1 MASPSH
7 YRQLSLPTGTE
18 TLQLQ
23 EAARHRRIVRTL
35 EDLFA
40 RWGYDPAE
48 TAMVDYFD
56 VYRRL
61 LDDRDTAQVYR
72 AVDRQGEVL
81 ALRSD
86 TTLFLA
92 RQLGM
97 HLSDGDLPVRVFYSD
112 QIVRAEDRLDIAHN
126 EYQQAGIELVGVPGT
141 DGDAEV
147 LLLAGEALNSLNR
160 DDAVLH
166 IGSHEVIA
174 EAADAAGI
182 GAPDLERLVRRR
194 EFDAP
199 ELASALSPELRRLL
213 AFIGPADGLA
223 ALLRESGLPDR
234 LVAATQHLVDL
245 AANLETVM
253 PKGWTQRL
261 RIDLSELGAYHYYT
275 GIAFSA
281 YLPWTNAAVLRG
293 GRYDQLLEAF
303 GFEAPSV
310 GFSIFTRKLPGDVL
324 ADTPESVPAR
334 TASGTSLSD
343 RVAAARRMHADGQ
356 RSQLS

>member
-1 MASPSH
+1 MGPNSQ
-7 YRQLSLPTGTE
+7 YRHLSLPTGTE

-23 EAARHRRIVRTL
+23 EAARHRRIIRTL

-61 LDDRDTAQVYR
+61 LDDRDIAQVYR

-81 ALRSD
+81 ALRAD

-97 HLSDGDLPVRVFYSD
+97 HLTEDDLPVRVFYSD
-112 QIVRAEDRLDIAHN
+112 QIVRAEDRLDISHN
-126 EYQQAGIELVGVPGT
+126 EYQQAGIELVGVPGIE
-141 DGDAEV
+141 GDAEV
-147 LLLAGEALNSLNR
+147 LMLACEALDGLKR
-160 DDAVLH
+160 EDAVLH
-166 IGSHEVIA
+166 LGSHAVIRA
-174 EAADAAGI
+174 AAGHA
-182 GAPDLERLVRRR
+182 GVSEQQLESLVRRR
-194 EFDAP
+194 LFGS
-199 ELASALSPELRRLL
+199 ELGDTELEPALQQLL
-213 AFIGPADGLA
+213 SFIGPPEGLA
-223 ALLRESGLPDR
+223 ALLARGDVPQEVAQAAGHLVELSGLLR
-234 LVAATQHLVDL
+234 AMV
-245 AANLETVM
+245 
-253 PKGWTQRL
+253 PKAWME
-261 RIDLSELGAYHYYT
+261 RIRVDLSELGAYHYYT

-293 GRYDQLLEAF
+293 GRYDQLLAAF
-303 GFEAPSV
+303 GFEAASV

-334 TASGTSLSD
+334 TAPGSSLEE
-343 RVAAARRMHADGQ
+343 RVSQARRMHASGQ